1 MTPKKILSSSL
12 QETYRTFREQY
23 PECSVSFSK
32 FVSLR
37 PKQVHTMSRNTFNNC
52 LCEYCT
58 NIELKVK
65 AINFIIGC
73 KGDLRNRYNAS
84 RKTLCPK
91 EDRFT
96 FYKRECV
103 ERNCSSCGIDMIYNI
118 SDLLK
123 KKCSKLEWSKWEN
136 QTLTIQGKKKT
147 RKMLQLKKSSVD
159 VFMIEFRN
167 EINIFSAHLHNA
179 AWQYE
184 QFSMISKDVPD
195 RWVVF
200 CMDFAENY
208 TCLYQDEAQSAHW
221 SHNQVTLFSI
231 VAYYRCPTCKMSMTE
246 SLVLITED
254 RHHDSHT
261 VYTFVGKANDH
272 LKSKNIEVERQI
284 HY

>member
-1 MTPKKILSSSL
+1 MFWISIQLTKSKSFTTNHQIQLAYPIKSKSQKKTMTPKKILSSSL

-103 ERNCSSCGIDMIYNI
+103 ERNCSSCGTDDMIYNI

-147 RKMLQLKKSSVD
+147 RKMLQLKKSGRFGALKSD
-159 VFMIEFRN
+159 STHHFFRN
-167 EINIFSAHLHNA
+167 ACTKSGSLRFS
-179 AWQYE
+179 
-184 QFSMISKDVPD
+184 QFSG
-195 RWVVF
+195 
-200 CMDFAENY
+200 C
-208 TCLYQDEAQSAHW
+208 
-221 SHNQVTLFSI
+221 
-231 VAYYRCPTCKMSMTE
+231 
-246 SLVLITED
+246 
-254 RHHDSHT
+254 
-261 VYTFVGKANDH
+261 
-272 LKSKNIEVERQI
+272 
-284 HY
+284 